1 MNSTVTVLLL
11 AALVTVAWR
20 RRQSPTRALTA
31 LLAVL
36 AVASLGA
43 AVLVWRRPQQE
54 VARQIAQMERV
65 HEAIGFTLGR
75 AVAQAFPQGGDVLV
89 LLPGL
94 PAKFPKSGVGAA
106 QVKGLQAGFGRDN
119 LRAVPVG
126 YAPASADEARE
137 IQVDWPGRGVPF
149 AKINEWFVARRGAV
163 AVVAFTMVGRGLHR
177 QPQPQIPPL
186 FLMGTPIMGM
196 GSEDRDL
203 WLDWVKPGGLEAV
216 VVFPAAFDWA
226 TAAAPNS
233 LPEVFQNCCELITPD
248 NIVAARARYSS
259 GNP

>member
-1 MNSTVTVLLL
+1 MNFTVTTLLL

-20 RRQSPTRALTA
+20 RQQSPTRALNA

-36 AVASLGA
+36 AVASLGS

-119 LRAVPVG
+119 LHAVPVA
-126 YAPASADEARE
+126 YTPASADEARE
-137 IQVDWPGRGVPF
+137 IQFDWPARGVPF
-149 AKINEWFVARRGAV
+149 AKINEWFAARRGAV

-177 QPQPQIPPL
+177 PPPTQIPPL
-186 FLMGTPIMGM
+186 FLIGTPIMGT
-196 GSEDRDL
+196 GSEERDR

-216 VVFPAAFDWA
+216 VVFPSAFDWA

-233 LPEVFQNCCELITPD
+233 LPEVFEKCCELITPA
-248 NIVAARARYSS
+248 NVAAARSWLDG